1 MAGRPGRKPKITL
14 EEQIE
19 QISNDIETYKSSV
32 KTLENKK
39 KELLKLKREEDL
51 SELYEYMQDMNL
63 DVSNL
68 KKIIDDITKQQN
80 SEALNE
86 LENLKVMW
94 F

>member
-80 SEALNE
+80 SEALND
-86 LENLKVMW
+86 LGNLKVM
-94 F
+94 